1 MVAIFDSL
9 VNLDIGGVNVN
20 LNFQKFDTVGATT
33 VASNSPKSAY
43 MVVLGTLMTIMHK
56 PEWVE
61 EQITNNNPD
70 LRQYS
75 YGESE
80 GKVKLPT
87 LSGRSQNLWNE
98 ISGKVRNK
106 KEEEIDFDA
115 IFNETVELLN
125 DEKAVESD
133 GKDIKE
139 LSELI
144 DQIGDNVLYNLGA
157 SSLSDEIA
165 FSFTDI
171 MAMLCEDKSLLDDL
185 YNAGGAWL
193 QQLMK

>member
-1 MVAIFDSL
+1 MVALFDSL

-20 LNFQKFDTVGATT
+20 LNFQKFDAVGATT
-33 VASNSPKSAY
+33 VTSNSPKSAF
-43 MVVLGTLMTIMHK
+43 MVVLGSLMTIMHK

-70 LRQYS
+70 LKQYS
-75 YGESE
+75 HGESE

-193 QQLMK
+193 KQLMS

>member
-1 MVAIFDSL
+1 MVALFDSL

-33 VASNSPKSAY
+33 VTSNSPKSAF
-43 MVVLGTLMTIMHK
+43 MVVLGSLMTIMHK

-70 LRQYS
+70 LKQYS
-75 YGESE
+75 HGESE

-115 IFNETVELLN
+115 IFNEAVELLN

-193 QQLMK
+193 KQLMS

>member
-1 MVAIFDSL
+1 MVALFDSL
-9 VNLDIGGVNVN
+9 VNLDIGGINVN
-20 LNFQKFDTVGATT
+20 LNFQKFDPVNPTT
-33 VASNSPKSAY
+33 IASNSPKSAY
-43 MVVLGTLMTIMHK
+43 MMVLGCLMTILHK

-61 EQITNNNPD
+61 EEITNNNPD
-70 LRQYS
+70 LKQYAH
-75 YGESE
+75 GESE
-80 GKVKLPT
+80 GKVKLPS
-87 LSGRSQNLWNE
+87 LSGRSQALWNE

-125 DEKAVESD
+125 DSKTVESD

-139 LSELI
+139 FSELV
-144 DQIGDNVLYNLGA
+144 DQIGDNILYNLGA

-165 FSFTDI
+165 FSFTDL
-171 MAMLCEDKSLLDDL
+171 MAMLCEDKSILDDL

-193 QQLMK
+193 KQLMS